1 MCFIY
6 ITIYS
11 IYRNNLYCCRVLEDS
26 IRNANLSESIKD
38 PNFLINLHNEAVAH
52 LIHILLD
59 PESLMY
65 TKFSPE
71 LKKFVRNQCISPCSY
86 EYFDDVWR
94 TVEYRVNL
102 ENIISGLMLPHWR

>member
-1 MCFIY
+1 MY
-6 ITIYS
+6 ITIHS
-11 IYRNNLYCCRVLEDS
+11 IYKNNLYCYRVLEDS
-26 IRNANLSESIKD
+26 VCNTNLSKAMQE
-38 PNFLINLHNEAVAH
+38 PNFLINLHNEAVTH

-71 LKKFVRNQCISPCSY
+71 LKKFVRNQHMSPCSY

-102 ENIISGLMLPHWR
+102 ENIINGLTLPHWR